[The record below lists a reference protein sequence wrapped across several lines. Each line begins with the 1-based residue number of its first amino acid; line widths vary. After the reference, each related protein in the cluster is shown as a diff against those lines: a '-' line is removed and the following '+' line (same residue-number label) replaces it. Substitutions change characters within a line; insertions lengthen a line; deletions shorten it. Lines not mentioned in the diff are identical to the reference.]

1 MNNDFPRIL
10 TFLRKE
16 RGLTQKQAASEL
28 GISQALLSHYEKGI
42 RECGLDFLI
51 KAADYYEVTT
61 DYLLGRTLQRS
72 AVPQADST
80 DDETE
85 QERVSGSMIN
95 RINRKVIA
103 NAGTVIYDLLAQV
116 GSRRLTNSVSNYLMC
131 AHYEVFRLIYSA
143 EPINTQTLFSLEQNR
158 YKSCASAAMI
168 LELEVAENIIAEEH
182 IAPALSPDILSG
194 YFDKAAASLFSLIQF
209 SERNIR
215 GCINQ
220 NLK

>member
-16 RGLTQKQAASEL
+16 RGLTQKQAAAEL

-72 AVPQADST
+72 AVPQAEST
-80 DDETE
+80 DDEAE

-143 EPINTQTLFSLEQNR
+143 EPTNTQTLFSLEQNR

-215 GCINQ
+215 SCINQ

>member
-16 RGLTQKQAASEL
+16 RGLTQKQAAAEL

-72 AVPQADST
+72 AVPQAEST
-80 DDETE
+80 DDEAE

-143 EPINTQTLFSLEQNR
+143 EPTNTQTLFSLEQNR

>member
-16 RGLTQKQAASEL
+16 RGLTQKQAAAEL

-80 DDETE
+80 DDEAE

-143 EPINTQTLFSLEQNR
+143 EPTNTQTLFSLEQNR

>member
-16 RGLTQKQAASEL
+16 RGLTQKQAAAEL

-72 AVPQADST
+72 AVPQAEST
-80 DDETE
+80 DDEAE

-143 EPINTQTLFSLEQNR
+143 EPTNTQTLFSLEQNR

-168 LELEVAENIIAEEH
+168 LELEVAESIIAEEH

>member
-16 RGLTQKQAASEL
+16 RGLTQKQAAAEL

-72 AVPQADST
+72 AVPQADSS
-80 DDETE
+80 DDEAE
-85 QERVSGSMIN
+85 QERVTGSMIN

-143 EPINTQTLFSLEQNR
+143 EPTNTQTLFSLEQNR
-158 YKSCASAAMI
+158 YKSCTSAAMI
-168 LELEVAENIIAEEH
+168 LELEIAENIIEEEH

>member
-72 AVPQADST
+72 AVPQAEST
-80 DDETE
+80 DDEAE

-143 EPINTQTLFSLEQNR
+143 EPTNTQTLFSLEQNR

>member
-143 EPINTQTLFSLEQNR
+143 EPTNTQTLFSLEQNR

>member
-16 RGLTQKQAASEL
+16 RGLTQKQAAAEL

-143 EPINTQTLFSLEQNR
+143 EPTNTQTLFSLEQNR

>member
-72 AVPQADST
+72 AVPQAEST

-143 EPINTQTLFSLEQNR
+143 EPTNTQTLFSLEQNR